1 MPRGLR
7 KVRISFDASGLT
19 RYGGLVIFQRFCK
32 SLGLRRFLQLQVDW
46 PTYSERRFHPAD
58 IFLAHLFATVAGLG
72 RIESAQSLKLNGLFP
87 HLLGL
92 PDFPHRDTLRSFL
105 WRFSADNLR
114 SLQRAHNRM
123 REELLLR
130 MGIRWNAIV
139 DLDATQLTVYGN
151 QEGATVGYNKA
162 KRGKK
167 SYSPL
172 LGSEGRTG
180 LSLNFELRSGHE
192 HSSTGALP
200 FLKEC
205 LARFPSTMACSRLRF
220 RADAGYYD
228 RDIAEFLDGDGHGY
242 AIAARI
248 TPPLKFKLPGLRFRY
263 FREHWACAQFRYQ
276 PTHWKREHRFI
287 AIRHDLRSPDA
298 KTTLFRVED
307 HDYRVLVS
315 ELDMEP
321 DGVWRFYCGRGFQE
335 LLIRELKNAY
345 AIGKIPT
352 RSFLANA
359 TYLEIVTWAY
369 DLVLAFKVL
378 CLPQAYQQWNLATL
392 RREFWSLPA
401 QWVRTGHRNLLRLP
415 PGFRHQ
421 KAFRR
426 VESVIPRIKPLI

>member
-1 MPRGLR
+1 MRRGPR
-7 KVRISFDASGLT
+7 KVQISFDAAGIT
-19 RYGGLVIFQRFCK
+19 RYGGLFLFQQFCK
-32 SLGLRRFLQLQVDW
+32 SMGIRRFLQRRVNW
-46 PTYSERRFHPAD
+46 PVYSERRFHPAD

-72 RIESAQSLKLNGLFP
+72 RIENAKSLKLNGLFP

-105 WRFSADNLR
+105 WRFTANDLR
-114 SLQRAHNRM
+114 SLQAAHNQL
-123 REELLLR
+123 REELLHR
-130 MGIRWNAIV
+130 MGILWSAVV
-139 DLDATQLTVYGN
+139 DLDATQLTVFGN

-172 LGSEGRTG
+172 LGSEGRSG

-200 FLKEC
+200 FMKES
-205 LARFPSTMACSRLRF
+205 LARLPNTIACSRARF

-228 RDIAEFLDGDGHGY
+228 RDIAEYLDEEGHGY

-248 TPPLKFKLPGLRFRY
+248 TPPLKLKLPGLRFHR
-263 FREHWACAQFRYQ
+263 FREHWACAQFQYQ

-287 AIRHDLRSPDA
+287 AIRHHLGDIDQR
-298 KTTLFRVED
+298 TTLFRVRNF
-307 HDYRVLVS
+307 DYRVLVTN
-315 ELDMEP
+315 LHIEP
-321 DGVWRFYCGRGFQE
+321 EAVWRFYTDRGFQE

-345 AIGKIPT
+345 SLGKIPT

-359 TYLEIVTWAY
+359 AYLEIVTWAY
-369 DLVLAFKVL
+369 DLVLGFKAL
-378 CLPQAYQQWNLATL
+378 CLPSRYQQWSLATM

-401 QWVRTGHRNLLRLP
+401 QWVRTGNRNILRLP
-415 PGFRHQ
+415 PGFSHQ
-421 KAFRR
+421 KAFRG
-426 VESVIPRIKPLI
+426 VEAALRRFKPLI